1 MSSKEKIINALKETR
16 AKNIDQMLQYMEK
29 NEFYDCMSSSH
40 NHWPGGTAQHVW
52 AVYLIAKALRDQRM
66 NEPYI
71 AKYATYKKLAI
82 VCLLHDIC
90 DMKVS
95 VYDNNHKW
103 VSGHGKKSYWMM
115 KNLNVGTEVERMVVC
130 NHMHDNAPYH
140 FNNQQE
146 IDEYKAL
153 HSLIRK
159 ADGQASGTAWNSKR
173 FKENRTQHKGIFTE
187 DLPYLRAVAMDRTVQ
202 SGRYHLYM
210 DEKLELREYKNYNRN
225 QIKWNSHEDV
235 VSHLNRI
242 EKIQLDNNLDVI
254 SAAHQYMTMT
264 KERICLVVGV
274 KDEIP
279 KDKDTRLRR
288 GCIEEQDILICS
300 NLLNSFYESKKCD
313 EKGPR
318 RYRFEFTMR
327 NEIKEHYLKLRSQ
340 KGGIYLKDVVMIRDG
355 SGRGFPCV
363 EPWEV
368 DMLLV
373 PGKRFPMFAIPA
385 K

>member
-66 NEPYI
+66 NEPNI
-71 AKYATYKKLAI
+71 AKYATDKKLAI

-355 SGRGFPCV
+355 SGRGFPFV

-368 DMLLV
+368 DILLV
-373 PGKRFPMFAIPA
+373 SGKRFPMFAIPA

>member
-66 NEPYI
+66 NEPNI
-71 AKYATYKKLAI
+71 AKYATDKKLAI